1 MSSVAYLDVT
11 FSKNVTLKEGTLDN
25 LKERFDIIVDGATL
39 TSSPISV
46 QIINNIVRL
55 KIANS
60 DVPQPSQALAIK
72 YTQGVVAP
80 LSENEGALVD
90 SSTGYP
96 ISSLVTVRTQD
107 KTIDT
112 PTNIRPT
119 ITSAVV
125 EHEAPTV
132 IVIKFTPGRDVSS
145 NSFKG
150 DDTYFPSQTGTAGY
164 GITPKFEL
172 GNDGAYSNP
181 SWVDNSNNTDFEIG
195 KFSTLKLET
204 GGGEIQYGMKVTL
217 DISGFNI
224 VDQFDLSM
232 NNDNEMTTF
241 TSSQFTNNVK
251 QLRVD
256 NAYISNIDPS
266 SVIIYFKAGDVSGVD
281 MDNPVNNLSTIYQPG
296 YPYSVFMNVDGTSSY
311 YDVSGVE
318 KIAYDEAG
326 CEERGIPVEYKDVYG
341 IRYQLHAFPFKY
353 NNNNDPSGIKIRF
366 DLNTT
371 EGDDDRIRDV
381 FGNECF
387 NSGKDPKSVNDGGG
401 DISGILVTNMIKGI
415 KINSQF
421 LDLSSGEVN
430 DLSYNVILNF
440 QTNGIN
446 PEDISGIL
454 ATNNETDFSFSNITT
469 GKSFNPDGVIQLSDP
484 SRVKLYVNYNKDT
497 FDKMI
502 TSGDEAKLSYINTS
516 WPSSIKDQY
525 GNFMLPQNN
534 ISLNNILDTSGNANA
549 DGVELRKTGT
559 DYDEID
565 ISYNVDI
572 CLNYIDG
579 SNNIYNNDG
588 FTLSVSD
595 PTGVEITEIV
605 RVNDNKATIKLNKGL
620 YATSLPTLTY
630 SNTNSIIRNAWGPK
644 LKNETLTTNLVD
656 SLSVIEAPRQEFI
669 FNTGKINE
677 LGIIDISFSE
687 PIVGLGDK
695 TGFKYAVG
703 YSDSIADLSTNS
715 FIDVPTSG
723 VSLNDSSGVRLNTG
737 YNQSGGVR
745 GFSKKTTGTGPYHIT
760 IKYTGP
766 DVSSNRPVGDTGYL
780 PDFGEIS
787 MADASNN
794 IFDPSCNLSP
804 PVDKPTAIVTHNDP
818 NIVYVAM
825 QQPAYNE
832 EGEVE
837 FYDISQI
844 NFLPNN
850 GAKFVYDAVVA
861 GAGVGEYETTDIST
875 KTGLALNG
883 HTNDTKWIKVT
894 FAVDISSV
902 DLSLN
907 YPDAGGLR
915 DQNGGM
921 LPAFADMDICSNVLW
936 YDVSGAG
943 DGDGDGAQFETGY
956 PFIYG
961 DAGNTVICRWDP
973 NFTDFQGTP
982 LTSYSITDGANS
994 IVCSS
999 QAAEQRPDGESVLK
1013 LSFSTDLYTNS
1024 GYRTLVYN
1032 KPVGN
1037 AGLKL
1042 GINSKWVRNF
1052 SNTVEDNAGL
1062 PTVTITAANGDG
1074 QTVTSNGAA
1083 TSDPSLN
1090 FTFTGDISSST
1101 FSINDI
1107 SASTGI
1113 ISNFLNSN
1121 GNLGWTAVFT
1131 PSAGHSGDCTIEIL
1145 AGSYQTDFEKGGRT
1159 NQSTVSFTW
1168 MREEPV
1174 NESPNP
1180 YEGDITVDEHNPKR
1194 VYFYYPDDANPPTIK
1209 PTVANF
1215 TFTDLSA
1222 NPNGTS
1228 TFLNWTTDASTN
1240 WTNGTNNTDGFYYEG
1255 GNEWQWGAT
1264 GKVAYSSTGAPGDQ
1278 TSFSATTI
1286 TNDVETPF
1294 YTNPGPG
1301 GTTLGYIDKDE
1312 PNSVYMGFR
1321 FAEGVMRNSLN
1332 EGNWAPG
1339 ATYGAD
1345 RINKTKNFKFVTTN
1359 DDEPNKINI
1368 IDVSRVSIVPGVV
1381 VDTAS
1386 SGSPPDDISMVK
1398 FDLYRN
1404 SNDIS
1409 NVDNPYSFTSRD
1421 NIHMWWDYSG
1431 FADAYRFSDS
1441 SGNEI
1446 FDSSANGQNINTN
1459 YSNFGSTND
1468 MSGNVA
1474 DTTSSDLTGR
1484 WNGTP
1489 PTYFGALQINNII
1502 EDISMVSA
1510 SVNQIGVGSG
1520 ERLNMSFQTDVTFD
1534 SSIMADI
1541 SAVDWKIDIS
1551 NASTSGW
1558 YTLPDGS
1565 KNNIVILIN
1574 PGDNNKLEM
1583 TFNTID
1589 TFHHDDEIRISLLN
1603 MNNKPLSRQY
1613 IDISGNKLIP
1623 YNISNDGTGT
1633 LVTNNITEIILEGG
1647 GF

>member
-60 DVPQPSQALAIK
+60 DVPQPSQALEIK

-90 SSTGYP
+90 YSTGYP

-125 EHEAPTV
+125 EHEDPKT

-172 GNDGAYSNP
+172 GNEGASSHPN
-181 SWVDNSNNTDFEIG
+181 WVDGSNNPVSDFETG
-195 KFSTLKLET
+195 KFSTLKLKT
-204 GGGEIQYGMKVTL
+204 HSGEIQYGMKVTL

-232 NNDNEMTTF
+232 NNENEMTTF

-281 MDNPVNNLSTIYQPG
+281 MDNPVNDLSTINQPG

-326 CEERGIPVEYKDVYG
+326 CEERGIPVEYKDVSG

-371 EGDDDRIRDV
+371 EGDNDRIRDV

-387 NSGKDPKSVNDGGG
+387 NSGKDPKSVDDGGG

-440 QTNGIN
+440 QTNGIS

-454 ATNNETDFSFSNITT
+454 ATTNETDFSFNNITT
-469 GKSFNPDGVIQLSDP
+469 GKIFHPDGVIQLSDP

-534 ISLNNILDTSGNANA
+534 ISLNNILDTSGNANV

-595 PTGVEITEIV
+595 PTGIEITEIV

-723 VSLNDSSGVRLNTG
+723 VSLNDSSGIRLNTG
-737 YNQSGGVR
+737 YNESGGVR

-832 EGEVE
+832 EGFVE
-837 FYDISQI
+837 LYDISQI

-850 GAKFVYDAVVA
+850 GAKFVYDSVVA

-883 HTNDTKWIKVT
+883 HTNDTKWIKAT

-907 YPDAGGLR
+907 YPYSGGLR

-936 YDVSGAG
+936 CDVSGVG

-982 LTSYSITDGANS
+982 LTSYSITDGTNS

-1052 SNTVEDNAGL
+1052 SNTVEDNDGL
-1062 PTVTITAANGDG
+1062 PTVTITAANGEG

-1090 FTFTGDISSST
+1090 LTFTGDISSST

-1145 AGSYQTDFEKGGRT
+1145 AGSYETDFEKGGRT

-1168 MREEPV
+1168 MRSS
-1174 NESPNP
+1174 NQ
-1180 YEGDITVDEHNPKR
+1180 YEGDITVDEHNPNR
-1194 VYFYYPDDANPPTIK
+1194 VYFYYPDGDSVTTL

-1215 TFTDLSA
+1215 TFTDMVD

-1228 TFLNWTTDASTN
+1228 TFVGNWTTDASTN

-1264 GKVAYSSTGAPGDQ
+1264 GKVAYSSTGATGDQ
-1278 TSFSATTI
+1278 TSFSATSI
-1286 TNDVETPF
+1286 TNNVETPF
-1294 YTNPGPG
+1294 YSYPGPG
-1301 GTTLGYIDKDE
+1301 GAKQSWINNDE

-1321 FAEGVMRNSLN
+1321 FDNGIMRNSLK
-1332 EGNWAPG
+1332 EGNWAPD
-1339 ATYGAD
+1339 ATYSVD

-1359 DDEPNKINI
+1359 IDEPGKINI
-1368 IDVSRVSIVPGVV
+1368 IDVSRVSIVSAVF

-1386 SGSPPDDISMVK
+1386 YGSPSYDISMVK
-1398 FDLYRN
+1398 FDLSRN

-1421 NIHMWWDYSG
+1421 NIHMWWDYSE

-1446 FDSSANGQNINTN
+1446 FDSSANVRGINTYYFN
-1459 YSNFGSTND
+1459 EQLGND

-1474 DTTSSDLTGR
+1474 DTTSPNLTGR
-1484 WNGTP
+1484 WNFTP
-1489 PTYFGALQINNII
+1489 PNYFGALQINNII
-1502 EDISMVSA
+1502 QDISMVDVSA
-1510 SVNQIGVGSG
+1510 N
-1520 ERLNMSFQTDVTFD
+1520 NSFSDEILEITFQGDVTFD
-1534 SSIMADI
+1534 SSIMTDI

-1551 NASTSGW
+1551 GGSGW
-1558 YTLPDGS
+1558 NTLPDVS
-1565 KNNIVILIN
+1565 KNSIQID
-1574 PGDNNKLEM
+1574 GGATNKLVISF
-1583 TFNTID
+1583 TPATGIFQPT
-1589 TFHHDDEIRISLLN
+1589 DDIKITMNS

-1633 LVTNNITEIILEGG
+1633 LVTNGITEIFMEGG